1 MKSLL
6 LTFAGAMILSAP
18 APLRAAILLN
28 EIHLRTPGFNDP
40 TPGDGNHEFVEIKST
55 TGGVEACTNM
65 WILVIENDGAGVGE
79 IKQAWPLKKPDG
91 TWMETGA
98 NGLLLLGDD
107 YTRPDSPYQ
116 FIKAA
121 QTTMGDPSG
130 MGPDNLSDT
139 NALSFL
145 LVLNYTDPVPLPGTD
160 KPDIDMDND
169 GTGVFDWADPSPPG
183 SRYAT
188 PLWSS
193 IVDSAGF
200 NGDTGN
206 TIRIAFSAANLSRT
220 NLVTGVP
227 QVGTTANFFPHT
239 LARGFTNNTA
249 NSRTAW
255 YGGIVS
261 GTSADSVT
269 YGVSFMNLLA
279 SQTWKGL
286 VTPGQPNLSSAPV
299 APVFR
304 INEINLNPPGTPG
317 KSPDPLNPA
326 VPAVNDGKFEYIEI
340 INTVANQAGGSNF
353 SGSLATYSLLVVD
366 SGGSSLGKIR
376 EAWNLER
383 FATGSNGLLML
394 GDDYPGGYAPFAA
407 TQDPATQL
415 ADPPEKIGPAPV
427 PPATV
432 QRYYFSKL
440 SMGDIVNNEVTF
452 LLVQNFTG
460 FVDDDIDA
468 NDDGVLNASLPY
480 TLVDSVSVPE
490 VNAAGGLVAG
500 HGGYSTAKPD
510 IVVAARHYNADNLSR
525 IQGNT
530 AANSTAAW
538 SAGVF
543 GSEKNPYALVY
554 RNGFNITGSGAA
566 FRSAASPGKSNYNA
580 ASPPVAGS
588 FLLNEINID
597 PPVSPDGTEYIEVIS
612 TTPHALMTNLWLI
625 VLDATNSGSSGR
637 VKKVFDLRNQSTGAN
652 GLAIFA
658 DGIEED
664 GNALVEFISAKTV
677 RDDPVSYNADGTVN
691 GSAGVP
697 PNTGYNF
704 TPDSIDPNDGVSVLL
719 VTYTPP
725 TATGVPAVPGT
736 DLDANNDGV
745 LDAAPSWTVVDGIST
760 GTGIGGVPVLS
771 TPGYFPGNVSRH
783 VNNTTAKSV
792 AAWFGGELTGGAG
805 TSFDYSSN
813 FFGTLNGAAF
823 KGAAS
828 PGRHN
833 VTATPNAAVGLLLNE
848 ININPPGGDN
858 NKEFVEVRSVN
869 NSAVSTNN
877 YTLLLVDN
885 DGADTGRVLE
895 AWDLDSAATGTN
907 GLLLAGNGYDTAIPW
922 TGDAAPEAA
931 TKFCFPDTMGLDDIA
946 LNTDNGAM
954 TILLVKNFKG
964 RAGDDLDEGTQAN
977 LTLAD
982 DHIFN
987 TPVPWGSQ
995 ADSAAMKGF
1004 LATTVNNVTTYTLEG
1019 FIFPGTADLTV
1030 NITNANGYTP
1040 DTVARFGG
1048 NAATNNAA
1056 AWYGANIQGTAA
1068 TSTVYDPA
1076 QYFPTATLVGGKVTP
1091 GQINVFPL
1099 GDDSDTDNDTVP
1111 YLMEIALG
1119 MDPFRSDTQKLP
1131 QPSRILANNVLQP
1144 AFTVVRPT
1152 GGVAGITYAVQ
1163 SSFNLQSWT
1172 LPTTLF
1178 STTPNAPGVGFET
1191 QVFLVDQNFLP
1202 LLDINKRVYF
1212 RLKVQRQ

>member
-6 LTFAGAMILSAP
+6 LTCAGALSLSAP

-28 EIHLRTPGFNDP
+28 EIHLRTPASSDV
-40 TPGDGNHEFVEIKST
+40 TPGDGNHEFVEVKST

-65 WILVIENDGAGVGE
+65 WVLVIENDGAGVGE

-139 NALSFL
+139 NALSIL
-145 LVLNYTDPVPLPGTD
+145 LVLNYTDPAPLPGTT

-169 GTGVFDWADPSPPG
+169 GTGVFDWNDPTPPA
-183 SRYAT
+183 SRYTT

-193 IVDSAGF
+193 VVDSAGF
-200 NGDTGN
+200 NGDAGAAIKITY
-206 TIRIAFSAANLSRT
+206 SPANLSRS
-220 NLVTGVP
+220 NLVTGIP

-239 LARGFTNNTA
+239 LARGSTNNTA

-255 YGGIVS
+255 YGGTVT

-269 YGVSFMNLLA
+269 YGVSYMNLLTG
-279 SQTWKGL
+279 QTWKGL
-286 VTPGQPNLSSAPV
+286 VTPGQPNLATAPV

-317 KSPDPLNPA
+317 RSPDPAAPA
-326 VPAVNDGKFEYIEI
+326 VAAANDGKFEYVEI
-340 INTVANQAGGSNF
+340 INTVANQAGGTNF
-353 SGSLATYSLLVVD
+353 SASLATYSLLLVD
-366 SGGSSLGKIR
+366 SGGASLGKIR
-376 EAWNLER
+376 EAWNLEK

-407 TQDPATQL
+407 THDPATQV
-415 ADPPEKIGPAPV
+415 ADPSEKAAP
-427 PPATV
+427 PPTPPDTV
-432 QRYYFSKL
+432 QRFLFSKM
-440 SMGDIVNNEVTF
+440 SMGDIVNDGVTF
-452 LLVQNFTG
+452 LLVQNFIG
-460 FVDDDIDA
+460 RVDDDIDS

-480 TLVDSVSVPE
+480 TLVDGVSVPE

-510 IVVAARHYNADNLSR
+510 IVVAAKHFNADNLSR

-543 GSEKNPYALVY
+543 GSNSPYALLY
-554 RNGFNITGSGAA
+554 RNGFNITGSGTA
-566 FRSAASPGKSNYNA
+566 FRGAASPGRSNYNA
-580 ASPPVAGS
+580 ASPPAAGS
-588 FLLNEINID
+588 FLLNEVNIN
-597 PPVSPDGTEYIEVIS
+597 PPVSPDNTEYIEVIS

-625 VLDATNSGSSGR
+625 VLDATNSGSSGK
-637 VKKVFDLRNQSTGAN
+637 VKKVFDLRGQATGAN
-652 GLAIFA
+652 RLAVFA

-664 GNALVEFISAKTV
+664 TSALPPFASAKTI
-677 RDDPVSYNADGTVN
+677 RDDPASYNADGTVN
-691 GSAGVP
+691 SAG
-697 PNTGYNF
+697 GYNF
-704 TPDSIDPNDGVSVLL
+704 TPDSLEPDNGVSILL
-719 VTYTPP
+719 VTYTPATP
-725 TATGVPAVPGT
+725 TGVPAVPDA

-745 LDAAPSWTVVDGIST
+745 LDAVPPWTLVDGISN
-760 GTGIGGVPVLS
+760 GNGVGGVPVTS
-771 TPGYFPGNVSRH
+771 TPGYSPGNVCRYAK
-783 VNNTTAKSV
+783 NTTARSA
-792 AAWFGGELTGGAG
+792 AAWFGGELTGGAA
-805 TSFDYSSN
+805 TSFDYSNN
-813 FFGTLNGAAF
+813 FFGTF

-833 VTATPNAAVGLLLNE
+833 VTATPSANPGLLLNE

-858 NKEFVEVRSVN
+858 NKEFVEVRSTKG
-869 NSAVSTNN
+869 SAVSTNN
-877 YTLLLVDN
+877 FTLLLVDN

-895 AWDLDSAATGTN
+895 AWDLDSAATGNT
-907 GLLLAGNGYDTAIPW
+907 GLLLAGNGYDTTIPW
-922 TGDAAPEAA
+922 SGDAAPEAG
-931 TKFCFPDTMGLDDIA
+931 TNFFSPDAMELDDIA

-954 TILLVKNFKG
+954 TILLVKNFRG

-977 LTLAD
+977 LTLDD

-987 TPVPWGSQ
+987 TPLPWDSQ
-995 ADSAAMKGF
+995 TDSAAMKGF

-1040 DTVARFGG
+1040 DTVARFSG
-1048 NAATNNAA
+1048 NTAANNSA
-1056 AWYGANIQGTAA
+1056 AWYGANIQGTAG
-1068 TSTVYDPA
+1068 TSTVYEPT

-1091 GQINVFPL
+1091 GQTNISAL
-1099 GDDSDTDNDTVP
+1099 SDGSDTDNDSVP

-1119 MDPFRSDTQKLP
+1119 MDPFLSDTQKLP
-1131 QPSRILANNVLQP
+1131 QPSRISANNVLQP

-1152 GGVAGITYAVQ
+1152 GGVAGITYAIQ

-1178 STTPNAPGVGFET
+1178 STTPNTPSAGFET
-1191 QVFLVDQNFLP
+1191 QVFLVDSNFLP